1 MEGQDQNAKALHRSQ
16 PIVPIQQDFLFVD
29 ASEAKAS
36 RQGRRN
42 ARSFVMQKA
51 RRERPWSTSKQ
62 AAKQRAQGSAS
73 PSRTRTPNPLSN
85 PSTASSSPTLED
97 GQNSYFPAVEHTST
111 GVFDRGICSNCQIFV
126 VRHRQTLCPKCIL
139 LSPTGSVREPNNG
152 SLDPFRASALR
163 LDKEMSELLDHFVHE
178 MVPGV
183 IGVDVRRKSTLMKSE
198 WFDTALSNEGFMHS
212 LLSTAALHMFIFGK
226 GTVQTILHHRA
237 KAISAVHKALSTQ
250 DRAVRFSD
258 ATLGAVFNLLT
269 VEEGLM
275 MPVFKDEIAYDEQPN
290 AMNMHLSGLREMLNL
305 RGGLKAVGT
314 NRILQAFILWYVSPH
329 FGIVARN
336 GLANAY

>member
-1 MEGQDQNAKALHRSQ
+1 ME
-16 PIVPIQQDFLFVD
+16 P
-29 ASEAKAS
+29 
-36 RQGRRN
+36 
-42 ARSFVMQKA
+42 
-51 RRERPWSTSKQ
+51 
-62 AAKQRAQGSAS
+62 
-73 PSRTRTPNPLSN
+73 
-85 PSTASSSPTLED
+85 SPTDCVYE
-97 GQNSYFPAVEHTST
+97 V
-111 GVFDRGICSNCQIFV
+111 I
-126 VRHRQTLCPKCIL
+126 
-139 LSPTGSVREPNNG
+139 
-152 SLDPFRASALR
+152 
-163 LDKEMSELLDHFVHE
+163 HE

-226 GTVQTILHHRA
+226 GTVQAILDHRA
-237 KAISAVHKALSTQ
+237 KAISAVNKALSTQ

-275 MPVFKDEIAYDEQPN
+275 MPVFEDEIPYDEQPN
-290 AMNMHLSGLREMLNL
+290 AMDMHLNGLREMLNL

-314 NRILQAFILWYVSPH
+314 NRILQAFILWYVTPH
-329 FGIVARN
+329 FGIMAQN